1 MIGLMG
7 VGMKGC
13 ICCVGWWF
21 TMGAYLEDYIGMWI
35 GTLALN
41 KEIEKDNGQ
50 QAKFVL
56 EQVNRLQ
63 IIVVV

>member
-1 MIGLMG
+1 
-7 VGMKGC
+7 
-13 ICCVGWWF
+13 
-21 TMGAYLEDYIGMWI
+21 MGAYLEDYIGMWI